1 MPSAHNHPPVPFPA
15 RAFAACLAISCV
27 LAGAPAASS
36 RSFAQ
41 PPNQPRATGGLQ
53 ALDPGM
59 QDLDPLRTSLR
70 LQPVDL
76 RQPMD
81 FDKVYRLPGNG
92 ATDRLVRMS
101 GALAAVFPR
110 SDYVPTE
117 NGVVALVP
125 AGTIFHIGGIPT
137 AAPAP
142 APRAI
147 APGSAAATVNDR
159 TALAIPQD
167 IALPIDGRDPPA
179 TQVLVR
185 KDATTPH
192 APAAIM
198 TDERY
203 RAARVRQLLETA
215 AAASPNTR

>member
-1 MPSAHNHPPVPFPA
+1 MPGEFNTTASHPRR
-15 RAFAACLAISCV
+15 RAIVAGLALSCALAAAAAV
-27 LAGAPAASS
+27 QPPGRQPAA
-36 RSFAQ
+36 
-41 PPNQPRATGGLQ
+41 GLQ
-53 ALDPGM
+53 PIDPGM

-110 SDYVPTE
+110 SDYAPTE
-117 NGVVALVP
+117 NGVVALIP
-125 AGTIFHIGGIPT
+125 AGTTFHIGGIPL
-137 AAPAP
+137 AAP

-147 APGSAAATVNDR
+147 APASAAATVNDR
-159 TALAIPQD
+159 TALAISQD
-167 IALPIDGRDPPA
+167 IALPINGRDLPVP
-179 TQVLVR
+179 QVLVR

-215 AAASPNTR
+215 AAASPKTR